1 MCLGIVLTF
10 WRSLRSLYAL
20 NPHTLP
26 PTVLLNAAM
35 ASTASSMI
43 GIVRCVIVGRV
54 AVVGVEGLSVRWGR
68 VDGRRRRRGWQQ

>member
-1 MCLGIVLTF
+1 MVLTF

-26 PTVLLNAAM
+26 PTVLLSAAT

-43 GIVRCVIVGRV
+43 GIVLCVVVGRV
-54 AVVGVEGLSVRWGR
+54 VAIGVEGLSVRWGR
-68 VDGRRRRRGWQQ
+68 STLADGLDDGRRWQQ